1 LRHGLFLDVGVN
13 NGLDYNAFCVSG
25 CLIIACLGSLKMSKA
40 RFRLHSMER
49 RRLADSLSNSQTLLN
64 TPFGDKPS
72 LFHFKFQAALT
83 HKAA

>member
-1 LRHGLFLDVGVN
+1 
-13 NGLDYNAFCVSG
+13 
-25 CLIIACLGSLKMSKA
+25 MSKA